1 MSSGAC
7 KEEWCWTGAGGCS
20 WEKLSIWWSG
30 PNTAST
36 STRSIKPRCSPWPD
50 LILSLSINITQMHKV
65 GVMMMFAMGESP
77 KKVKEIIL
85 EVEGKTKISN
95 ILEYLLEMDKIQH
108 TDY

>member
-1 MSSGAC
+1 
-7 KEEWCWTGAGGCS
+7 
-20 WEKLSIWWSG
+20 
-30 PNTAST
+30 
-36 STRSIKPRCSPWPD
+36 
-50 LILSLSINITQMHKV
+50 MHKV